1 MNRQFFATAAKVTI
15 KFFLPVCPSSI
26 GQSIVKYYEFMNI
39 YHSYGRLIEE
49 GKGGFMIDEKQRR
62 DSIETAISLRLL
74 EMLLRN
80 GIINR
85 STYKKVAK
93 CYKRKEAA

>member
-1 MNRQFFATAAKVTI
+1 MTDK
-15 KFFLPVCPSSI
+15 
-26 GQSIVKYYEFMNI
+26 
-39 YHSYGRLIEE
+39 
-49 GKGGFMIDEKQRR
+49 KQRS

>member
-15 KFFLPVCPSSI
+15 QFFLPVCSSSI

-80 GIINR
+80 GMINR

>member
-1 MNRQFFATAAKVTI
+1 MTD
-15 KFFLPVCPSSI
+15 
-26 GQSIVKYYEFMNI
+26 
-39 YHSYGRLIEE
+39 
-49 GKGGFMIDEKQRR
+49 GKHGSESMEK
-62 DSIETAISLRLL
+62 AFSLRLL

-85 STYKKVAK
+85 STYNKVAK

>member
-1 MNRQFFATAAKVTI
+1 MA
-15 KFFLPVCPSSI
+15 
-26 GQSIVKYYEFMNI
+26 
-39 YHSYGRLIEE
+39 
-49 GKGGFMIDEKQRR
+49 EKNSGNE
-62 DSIETAISLRLL
+62 SIETAIFLRLL

-85 STYKKVAK
+85 PTYNKVVK

>member
-1 MNRQFFATAAKVTI
+1 MT
-15 KFFLPVCPSSI
+15 
-26 GQSIVKYYEFMNI
+26 
-39 YHSYGRLIEE
+39 
-49 GKGGFMIDEKQRR
+49 EKNSGSE
-62 DSIETAISLRLL
+62 SIETAISLRLL